1 MKANLKLAIKA
12 ILYSSLAL
20 AVNSASASDKELL
33 QTLYENGVLNQ
44 SQYEKLLAQEKQKTA
59 EKSAVSSSTL
69 KAMDWASRVKI
80 TGDMRFR
87 QEFRDSNTK
96 ASEKNRTRIR
106 ARLGLAA
113 KVNDEVGVGFRLV
126 TAGGRTSSNQ
136 TLEGGFGGKDIF
148 FDRAFLKWTP
158 TFAYGASV
166 TAGKFKQPWFR
177 VTDNIWDGDINPEGI
192 ALAYEQKIAGV
203 KLAATGGYFILS
215 NDDKGSF
222 SDDMNLY
229 HAGISGQ
236 MEFNK
241 MVKAALGF
249 NTYLY
254 NGTTINDYLNCETG
268 KTCPD
273 EINGFGGDN
282 MNGDPDADF
291 KLFEVAGK
299 VDIKTGLLPLKIFG
313 NYVVNTASNIKDG
326 EDSAWMLG
334 AGTKYLDFKLSYD
347 YRDTEV
353 NAVPDTFN
361 DSDFNAGA
369 TGSNGHRIKL
379 GYGISKNFSLGLA
392 YLLADE
398 YVTRG
403 EGVDGTERDTLQI
416 DLKAK
421 F

>member
-1 MKANLKLAIKA
+1 MKANLKLTAKT

-20 AVNSASASDKELL
+20 AVNNVSASDKELL
-33 QTLYENGVLNQ
+33 KTLYENGVLNQ
-44 SQYEKLLAQEKQKTA
+44 SQYEKLLAQEEQKTA
-59 EKSAVSSSTL
+59 EKTAVSSSTL
-69 KAMDWASRVKI
+69 KAMDWASRVKL

-87 QEFRDSNTK
+87 QEFRDSNTN

-113 KVNDEVGVGFRLV
+113 TVNDEVDVGFRLV
-126 TAGGRTSSNQ
+126 TTGGRTSSNQ

-158 TFAYGASV
+158 KFAYGASL

-177 VTDNIWDGDINPEGI
+177 VTDNIWDSDINPEGI
-192 ALAYEQKIAGV
+192 VLAYNTKISGV
-203 KLAATGGYFILS
+203 KLAATGGYFMLS

-222 SDDMNLY
+222 SDDMNIY
-229 HAGISGQ
+229 HAGVSGQ

-254 NGTTINDYLNCETG
+254 NGTTIDEYLNCETG

-273 EINGFGGDN
+273 NVEGFAGDN
-282 MNGDPDADF
+282 VNGDPDADF

-313 NYVVNTASNIKDG
+313 NYVVNTASNVKAG

-369 TGSNGHRIKL
+369 TGANGHRIKL
-379 GYGISKNFSLGLA
+379 GYSISKNFAFDLA
-392 YLLADE
+392 YLMADE

-403 EGVDGTERDTLQI
+403 EGIDGTERDTLQI